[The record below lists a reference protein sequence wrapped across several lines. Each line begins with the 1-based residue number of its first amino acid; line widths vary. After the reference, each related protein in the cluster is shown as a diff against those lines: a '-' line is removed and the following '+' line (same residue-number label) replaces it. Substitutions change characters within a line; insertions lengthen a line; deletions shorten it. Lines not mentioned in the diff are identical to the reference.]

1 MPIKVN
7 LPNISEDERSPLIDT
22 LLGLLEELV
31 QENAHQAETIQQLR
45 DEIAILKGE
54 KAKPKFKPSGMNEK
68 AGNNDPEDED
78 DSEDDSD
85 QDSSDDSGKKKKKK
99 KRPGSQK
106 RSKKKNL
113 PIHESKIIE
122 PKDAI
127 PEGSVFKGY
136 DDFVV
141 QEIRFESHNICY
153 RREIWLTPDGR
164 WLRGQLPDHQKGQSF
179 GPTLR
184 QFILYQHHHCQVTQP
199 LIHEQLT
206 EIGVDISTG
215 QIDALLTKKTEDFI
229 DEKNEILRVGLEFS
243 EYINVDDSGAR
254 HQGKNGYVT
263 HIGNE
268 AFACFNTTFSK
279 SRINFLELLHAGTPQ
294 YVVNEFSHDYYTS
307 QNLPKKIISKLQYQE
322 QCFDKES
329 WEKHLD
335 KLDIK
340 AEHHRRTATE
350 GALLG
355 GLIEKGFNTELVI
368 VSDGAGQFA
377 ILLHAL
383 CWIHA
388 ERLIHKTIPLNDQ
401 HREDIATVRD
411 KIWTFYADL
420 KDFCENPSPALATE
434 LETRFD
440 NIFTQ
445 KTSFETLNRLL
456 KRLHKRKKELLLVL
470 EHPSTPLHNNLSEG
484 DIREHVKKRKISGGT
499 RSELGRQCRDTFTS
513 LKKTCRKH
521 GLSFWNYLEDRI
533 KGINEIPPLPELVR
547 DRLLS
552 MAGDP

>member
-1 MPIKVN
+1 MPIKIN
-7 LPNISEDERSPLIDT
+7 LNIPSDERSPLVDT
-22 LLGLLEELV
+22 LLGLIEELV
-31 QENAHQAETIQQLR
+31 QENATQAETIQQLR

-54 KAKPKFKPSGMNEK
+54 KGKPKFKPSGMNEK
-68 AGNNDPEDED
+68 AGND
-78 DSEDDSD
+78 DSEDDDND
-85 QDSSDDSGKKKKKK
+85 QDTSDGSDEKKKK

-106 RSKKKNL
+106 RPKKKNL
-113 PIHESKIIE
+113 PIHESNIIKPE
-122 PKDAI
+122 DVI

-164 WLRGQLPDHQKGQSF
+164 WLRGQLPNYQKGQSF

-184 QFILYQHHHCQVTQP
+184 QFILYQYHHCQVTQP

-215 QIDALLTKKTEDFI
+215 QIDALLTKNTEDFR
-229 DEKNEILRVGLEFS
+229 DEKDEILRVGLTFS
-243 EYINVDDSGAR
+243 DYINVDDSGAR

-268 AFACFNTTFSK
+268 AFACFSTTFSK

-294 YVVNEFSHDYYTS
+294 YVVNEFSHEYYSNQT
-307 QNLPKKIISKLQYQE
+307 LPKKIICTLPKQE
-322 QCFDKES
+322 QCFDKEG
-329 WEKHLD
+329 WDKHLD

-340 AEHHRRTATE
+340 AERHRRTATE

-355 GLIEKGFNTELVI
+355 GLIEKGFNTELII

-383 CWIHA
+383 CWVHA

-401 HREDIATVRD
+401 HREDIAKVRD
-411 KIWTFYADL
+411 EIWTLYADL
-420 KDFCENPSPALATE
+420 KDFRENSSPEAVTE
-434 LETRFD
+434 LEERFD
-440 NIFTQ
+440 TIFTQ
-445 KTSFETLNRLL
+445 KTRFETLNRLL

-470 EHPSTPLHNNLSEG
+470 HYPQIPLHNNLSEG

-499 RSELGRQCRDTFTS
+499 RSMLGKQCRDAFTS

-521 GLSFWNYLEDRI
+521 GLSFWNYLGDRI
-533 KGINEIPPLPELVR
+533 KGTGEIPPLADLVR
-547 DRLLS
+547 NRLLS
-552 MAGDP
+552 TAGDP